1 MVAGVDVAPG
11 GFETADALNAGA
23 GAGVAVKGTLAGPEV
38 VGVCAGFVLIAG
50 AFVVADA
57 ACAMFPF

>member
-1 MVAGVDVAPG
+1 MASVGVDPG
-11 GFETADALNAGA
+11 GFDTADALDAGA
-23 GAGVAVKGTLAGPEV
+23 GAGVAVEETLAGPED
-38 VGVCAGFVLIAG
+38 VGVCTGFVLIVD